1 MRGARLAMQGTA
13 TQALLLLAILATAC
27 AWQPAMRAPG
37 SVVALQQR
45 GICRLAEINLP
56 PSAPA
61 PAGCGALQLGM
72 QWGGGGGGGGGG
84 RGYDRGPRE
93 FGGGGGRGY
102 DRGDRRDSRGGG
114 GGEVRPGDW
123 TCDSCGATVFA
134 SKDECYRC
142 GAPKPYN
149 ARPAQAGAGGRG
161 RERGMGGGGR
171 RDMGPW
177 CKFSKV
183 LYITCS
189 LLYSKRTRA
198 LTFENWPQDTCV
210 R

>member
-1 MRGARLAMQGTA
+1 MRLAMPHGTGNA
-13 TQALLLLAILATAC
+13 TQALLLLAIIATAC
-27 AWQPAMRAPG
+27 AWQPALRAPG
-37 SVVALQQR
+37 SVAALQQR
-45 GICRLAEINLP
+45 GICRLAEKHLPP
-56 PSAPA
+56 PSALA
-61 PAGCGALQLGM
+61 PAGGALQLGM

-102 DRGDRRDSRGGG
+102 DRGDRRDSRGGA

-177 CKFSKV
+177 CKFSTV
-183 LYITCS
+183 LYITYS
-189 LLYSKRTRA
+189 LLYSTRTRA
-198 LTFENWPQDTCV
+198 LTFGNLRQDTCV
-210 R
+210 